1 MKKKNITININRLT
15 DKVEIHTDSSSVG
28 NSSRAKASP
37 EEFIHKMNTEVDKFL
52 SGLSRD
58 LENRRFNVPQKQT
71 LPDNSLKGLIN
82 VQDFQKLHVNEW
94 LRLVHMLDSLL
105 PEKELRVLYL
115 QLLALKET
123 DRSKILRKGARRMI
137 QLSVQK
143 QKEISEEQ
151 QKAPFRPW
159 HKNFQ

>member
-1 MKKKNITININRLT
+1 MKKKNITINIDRLT
-15 DKVEIHTDSSSVG
+15 DKIEVHTDNIPKVY
-28 NSSRAKASP
+28 SRSGKASS
-37 EEFIHKMNTEVDKFL
+37 EEMKY
-52 SGLSRD
+52 R
-58 LENRRFNVPQKQT
+58 
-71 LPDNSLKGLIN
+71 NSLGDVFSHVIHFPGDKKLFNSLHEKSLSENPGKGSIN

-105 PEKELRVLYL
+105 PETELRVLYL
-115 QLLALKET
+115 QLLALTEK
-123 DRSKILRKGARRMI
+123 DRGKILRKGFRRMT

-151 QKAPFRPW
+151 QKASFRPW